1 MFAELKRTAAEFR
14 TKFRP
19 KDLSNWEVQAHEVQA
34 RKGNIPQNRVAD
46 QYAILMDIPIEQKR
60 DFVASCVK
68 NPELDRAMGC
78 FVGLAVADSLGHFFE
93 FLPACNGK
101 CKEHYYDRKT
111 DTIVNGSNVFE
122 LKRGQWTDDCSMALC
137 MADSLLLTEG
147 NYDGSD
153 LRIRFANWW
162 YRGYNNAFRVENREK
177 GTTLLSVGLG
187 GNISRSLYSMNSGE
201 KPLPRFERDTEDAG
215 NGSIMRLAAVPLRF
229 RNTVEALEVA
239 SEQSYSTHPGVKAAD
254 ACRFLAFVVHAAL
267 NSSGKETAK
276 EMLDRAAA
284 DFVKKC
290 ECSGDLA
297 RMIAAKEPTTSLEV
311 CWNWRDDIVDV
322 EGAISNRGAKYNDY
336 PVIPDYFGSF
346 CFDGLAL
353 ALHSVYNTTS
363 FDECIE
369 RCINYLGDAD
379 STGAVA
385 GQIAGA
391 FYGYSAIPQKWR
403 DDLVLWDEWDIPTKA
418 ALLYLESNP

>member
-1 MFAELKRTAAEFR
+1 
-14 TKFRP
+14 
-19 KDLSNWEVQAHEVQA
+19 
-34 RKGNIPQNRVAD
+34 
-46 QYAILMDIPIEQKR
+46 
-60 DFVASCVK
+60 
-68 NPELDRAMGC
+68 
-78 FVGLAVADSLGHFFE
+78 
-93 FLPACNGK
+93 
-101 CKEHYYDRKT
+101 
-111 DTIVNGSNVFE
+111 
-122 LKRGQWTDDCSMALC
+122 MALC